1 MKRLTL
7 SSEQIAGLAIGLLG
21 AIATLRWTF
30 MSETIGMLIPGSE
43 QMGINSPL
51 LFIAAGVCCW
61 LTLHCGT
68 RMRARLWAVCV
79 AALILVPALVLA
91 EHVFDVSLGIDVV
104 RVPTVAT
111 RAAPHPGRMAPNTA
125 AAFLLAGCAFLLLHR
140 PRRSRLQ
147 DWALAACA
155 ALVVAL
161 GLSALFGYFLKLEA
175 LYRVA
180 AFNGMVPATAA
191 GLCILGAG
199 LWSMRAS
206 LRLRS
211 GIDAADYER
220 RITWRA
226 LAVVALVALSAGAAG
241 FAAMRESYEKSIAD
255 NTLLTATTTAAALG
269 NTLETS
275 LWFARNLAARN
286 AVRERLQALDK
297 NPDESAE
304 RARLAAIGRSFA
316 PAGVTAIQ
324 FYNTEGELMASVG
337 TFTRGA
343 AVSRQPLGKPGQAA
357 ELIWN
362 GSYSLYTETDVREDG
377 HLVGRVA
384 TEQRLPIIDQL
395 LADIRARS
403 ASSDVL
409 LCNLDQTDAFC
420 APSRFYPAPFRI
432 PMYRPDGRI
441 NLPINH
447 ALLGQSG
454 VTVTEDLRG
463 IPVFAGYTPV
473 RDFGLGVV
481 IKSDVKTLFSP
492 LRERTNTL
500 VVALVVLIVLGAST
514 LQVQVRPLLTQL
526 VTEQR
531 RTRVIL
537 DNSNDAFIALGT
549 DGLVTDWNGAAERT
563 FGWSAQEAIGRD
575 LVELIIPPDQRAAH
589 SAGFKRFARSGTG
602 PVVNQRLEVTALHR
616 DGHAIPIEL
625 SIAAYHNG
633 SGFVANAFARDITE
647 RHRLAA
653 EIEARATELELER
666 DRAQA
671 ANRAKGEFVANM
683 SHELR
688 TPMNAVLGMTY
699 LLAHTGVNPEQKK
712 YLEMIRSSGQSL
724 LGIMNDIL
732 DFSKVEAGRMELAE
746 SPFHLGDVLGA
757 VATIMSVNAG
767 DKDLELAIGVD
778 PGLPQE
784 LMGDALR
791 VQQVLVNL
799 VGNAIKF
806 TERGEVSVMVD
817 SVPPPAPAPGV
828 VFLRIMVRDTGIG
841 IDKEHQARLFSPFTQ
856 GDSSTTR
863 RFGGTGLGLTISK
876 HLTELMGG
884 SIALDSEEG
893 KGSTFQILLPLRVA
907 DDQRDVRRNAAA
919 LGRLRILVADDNAT
933 SRACLADTIAA
944 WHWQADS
951 AASGADAVLLASQAK
966 AAGRPYDAVLLDW
979 NMPQMDGMAT
989 ARELRRLAPDAEQPL
1004 ILMVNAYGRGK
1015 LIDAPDAYQVD
1026 AFLSKPV
1033 TGSSLFDSLH
1043 EVLTRGSR
1051 AKGPPPFVKPAAPV
1065 RRVDAAAP
1073 LRRLDGVRL
1082 LLAEDNELNQAVA
1095 RGILERV
1102 GARID
1107 IAANGQLAL
1116 ERLRANPLAY
1126 DLVLMDIQMPVMD
1139 GFEATRAI
1147 RTELNLRVPIVAM
1160 TAGVTENERAACQ
1173 ECGMDDLIAKPIEV
1187 DEMLDTIARHLPA
1200 GFPTAGEGAAEPVPT
1215 LAPLPEV
1222 SSATAHLPVL
1232 RLEPLLNIAR
1242 GNPGHLASIA
1252 KLVRRMIDDGALQF
1266 EQARALW
1273 RAGAPHDS
1281 AKVLHSLRGGVGS
1294 VGAKRMAAASLA
1306 LEQVLKQNDPPADY
1320 IERQF
1325 DTVGQELEAAV
1336 SAAQAWLDSNA
1347 ASPAQPS
1354 SS

>member
-1 MKRLTL
+1 MKRLAL

-21 AIATLRWTF
+21 VIVTLRWTF
-30 MSETIGMLIPGSE
+30 MSETVGMLIPGSE
-43 QMGINSPL
+43 QMGIVSPL
-51 LFIAAGVCCW
+51 MFIAAGVCCW

-68 RMRARLWAVCV
+68 RLRTRLWAVCV
-79 AALILVPALVLA
+79 GALIVVPALVLA
-91 EHVFDVSLGIDVV
+91 EHVFDVNLGIDVV
-104 RVPTVAT
+104 RVPTLPT

-125 AAFLLAGCAFLLLHR
+125 LAFLLAGCAFWLLHR
-140 PRRSRLQ
+140 VRRSRLQ
-147 DWALAACA
+147 DGALAGCA
-155 ALVVAL
+155 ALVMAL

-180 AFNGMVPATAA
+180 AFNGMVPPTAA

-206 LRLRS
+206 LRPRS

-275 LWFARNLAARN
+275 LWFARNLATRS
-286 AVRERLQALDK
+286 AVRERLLALDQD
-297 NPDESAE
+297 PDESAE

-357 ELIWN
+357 ELVWN
-362 GSYSLYTETDVREDG
+362 GNYSLYTETDVREG
-377 HLVGRVA
+377 GRLVGRIA
-384 TEQRLPIIDQL
+384 AEQRLPIIDQL

-454 VTVTEDLRG
+454 VAVTEDLRG

-481 IKSDVKTLFSP
+481 IKSDVKTLYTP
-492 LRERTNTL
+492 LRERTNAL
-500 VVALVVLIVLGAST
+500 VIALVVLIVLGAST
-514 LQVQVRPLLTQL
+514 LQIQVRPLLTQL
-526 VTEQR
+526 VNEQR

-537 DNSNDAFIALGT
+537 DNSNDAFIGLGS

-563 FGWSAQEAIGRD
+563 FGWSALEAIGRD
-575 LVELIIPPDQRAAH
+575 LAELIIPPDQRSAH
-589 SAGFKRFARSGTG
+589 IAGFKRFTRTGTG

-633 SGFVANAFARDITE
+633 NGFVANAFARDIAE

-653 EIEARATELELER
+653 EIDARATELGLER

-784 LMGDALR
+784 LVGDALR
-791 VQQVLVNL
+791 VQQVLINL

-806 TERGEVSVMVD
+806 TESGEVSVVVD

-828 VFLRIMVRDTGIG
+828 VFLRILVRDTGVGIG
-841 IDKEHQARLFSPFTQ
+841 KEQQARLFSPFTQ

-907 DDQRDVRRNAAA
+907 DDQHDARRNAAA
-919 LGRLRILVADDNAT
+919 LGPLRILVADDNAT

-944 WHWQADS
+944 WHWEADS
-951 AASGADAVLLASQAK
+951 AGSGAEALLLASQAN

-979 NMPQMDGMAT
+979 NMPLMDGMAT
-989 ARELRRLAPDAEQPL
+989 ARELRRLAPGAQQPL

-1015 LIDAPDAYQVD
+1015 LIDAPDARQVD

-1043 EVLTRGSR
+1043 DVLTRRSR
-1051 AKGPPPFVKPAAPV
+1051 AKGQLPFVTPAT
-1065 RRVDAAAP
+1065 P

-1107 IAANGQLAL
+1107 IVGNGQLAL
-1116 ERLRANPLAY
+1116 ERLRAEPGAY

-1147 RTELNLRVPIVAM
+1147 RTALSLRLPIVAM
-1160 TAGVTENERAACQ
+1160 TAGVTENERAACHA
-1173 ECGMDDLIAKPIEV
+1173 CGMDDLIAKPVEV
-1187 DEMLDTIARHLPA
+1187 DDMLTTIARHLPA
-1200 GFPTAGEGAAEPVPT
+1200 GSLPVVQGAVP
-1215 LAPLPEV
+1215 AAALPEPA
-1222 SSATAHLPVL
+1222 SLAATAQLPVL
-1232 RLEPLLNIAR
+1232 RLEPLVNIAR
-1242 GNPGHLASIA
+1242 GNPAHLASIA
-1252 KLVRRMIDDGALQF
+1252 KLVRRMIDDGSLQF
-1266 EQARALW
+1266 EQARSLW
-1273 RAGAPHDS
+1273 RAGAPLDS

-1306 LEQVLKQNDPPADY
+1306 LEQVLKQNDPPADD

-1325 DTVGQELEAAV
+1325 DAVGQELDAAV
-1336 SAAQAWLDSNA
+1336 SVAQAWLDLNA
-1347 ASPAQPS
+1347 ASAAEPS
-1354 SS
+1354 SSS

>member
-1 MKRLTL
+1 MKRLAL

-21 AIATLRWTF
+21 LVAALRWIVV
-30 MSETIGMLIPGSE
+30 SETIGMQISGSAR
-43 QMGINSPL
+43 MGINTPVMFMAAGLCCALALHRSSPL
-51 LFIAAGVCCW
+51 RRGLWYLCAG
-61 LTLHCGT
+61 LL
-68 RMRARLWAVCV
+68 V
-79 AALILVPALVLA
+79 AVPALVIA
-91 EHVFDVSLGIDVV
+91 EHVFDVSLGIDLV
-104 RVPTVAT
+104 RVAAAPTQ
-111 RAAPHPGRMAPNTA
+111 AAPHPGRMAPNTA
-125 AAFLLAGCAFLLLHR
+125 LGFLVAGSAFWLVRR
-140 PRRSRLQ
+140 PQRSRAR
-147 DWALAACA
+147 DWALALCA
-155 ALVVAL
+155 ALVVAI
-161 GLSALFGYFLKLEA
+161 GLFALFGYFLKLEA

-180 AFNGMVPATAA
+180 AFNVMVPPTAA
-191 GLCILGAG
+191 GMCILGIG
-199 LWSMRAS
+199 LWCIRA
-206 LRLRS
+206 RLRARS
-211 GIDAADYER
+211 GVDAADYER

-226 LAVVALVALSAGAAG
+226 LAVVTLVALSAGAAG
-241 FAAMRESYEKSIAD
+241 FAAMRESYERSIAD

-275 LWFARNLAARN
+275 LWFSRNLASHS
-286 AVRERLQALDK
+286 AVRERLQQLGNDAGDH
-297 NPDESAE
+297 AG

-316 PAGVTAIQ
+316 TAGISAIQ
-324 FYNTEGELMASVG
+324 FYNTDGELLASVG
-337 TFTRGA
+337 DFTRGA
-343 AVSRQPLGKPGQAA
+343 GVSRQPLGKPGQAA
-357 ELIWN
+357 ELIWD
-362 GSYSLYTETDVREDG
+362 GSYSLYTETDVRDG
-377 HLVGRVA
+377 ARLLGRIA
-384 TEQRLPIIDQL
+384 AEQRLPIFDQL

-884 SIALDSEEG
+884 SIALHSQEG
-893 KGSTFQILLPLRVA
+893 QGSAFQILLPLRVA
-907 DDQRDVRRNAAA
+907 DDQRDARRNASG
-919 LGRLRILVADDNAT
+919 LGPLRILVADDNQT
-933 SRACLADTIAA
+933 SRACLANTIAA
-944 WHWQADS
+944 WRWEADS
-951 AASGADAVLLASQAK
+951 AASGAEAIALASQAH

-979 NMPQMDGMAT
+979 NMPHMDGMAT
-989 ARELRRLAPDAEQPL
+989 ARELRRLAPGAQQPL

-1015 LIDAPDAYQVD
+1015 LIDAPDARGID

-1043 EVLTRGSR
+1043 DVLARRSR
-1051 AKGPPPFVKPAAPV
+1051 VKAHLPFAAP
-1065 RRVDAAAP
+1065 AEP

-1102 GARID
+1102 GARIE
-1107 IAANGQLAL
+1107 IVANGKLAV
-1116 ERLRANPLAY
+1116 ECLRADPAAY

-1147 RTELNLRVPIVAM
+1147 RATPGLRLPIVAM
-1160 TAGVTENERAACQ
+1160 TAGVTENERAACLA
-1173 ECGMDDLIAKPIEV
+1173 CGMDDLIAKPVEV
-1187 DEMLDTIARHLPA
+1187 DDMLATITRHLPGRAPA
-1200 GFPTAGEGAAEPVPT
+1200 GAVAAPQAAA
-1215 LAPLPEV
+1215 AP
-1222 SSATAHLPVL
+1222 AALPVL
-1232 RLEPLLNIAR
+1232 RLEPLVNIAR
-1242 GNPGHLASIA
+1242 GNPAHLASIA
-1252 KLVRRMIDDGALQF
+1252 KLVQRMIDDGAAQF
-1266 EQARALW
+1266 EQAHGMW
-1273 RAGAPHDS
+1273 RAGAPLDS
-1281 AKVLHSLRGGVGS
+1281 ARVLHSLRGGVGS

-1306 LEQVLKQNDPPADY
+1306 LEQMLKQEQPPAGE

-1325 DTVGQELEAAV
+1325 DALGQELEAAV
-1336 SAAQAWLDSNA
+1336 SAARAWLALNA
-1347 ASPAQPS
+1347 ASAAEQS